1 MFKKFCKQKNRRLEF
16 PSFGNDDVV
25 VEEEEENGVKLI
37 FCLTFAFL
45 EARLL
50 HKGCA
55 KNAFFFPFAS
65 NFFTYHTI
73 VKFCTLD

>member
-1 MFKKFCKQKNRRLEF
+1 MKAKKNRRLEF
-16 PSFGNDDVV
+16 PSFDNDDVV
-25 VEEEEENGVKLI
+25 VKEEEENRVKLI
-37 FCLTFAFL
+37 FYFTFAVL